1 MTRDQLRHIFI
12 EELMSIAPDID
23 LDGVPDTADLRDA
36 VDLDSMDIMN
46 LLIALHQRLGVDIPE
61 ADAIKLTTLGGAV
74 AYLAERS
81 SAT

>member
-1 MTRDQLRHIFI
+1 MTNEELRGIFI

-23 LDGVPDTADLRDA
+23 LEGVPDTADLRDA

-46 LLIALHQRLGVDIPE
+46 LLIALHQRLGVEIPE

-74 AYLAERS
+74 AYLAERG
-81 SAT
+81 TTT